1 MSAGTASVE
10 QAPATGFRRSLWTRQ
25 LSHYPNTGPRTFYLG
40 VTVLAT
46 IILYY
51 EFYLQGAVAT
61 QIIQHYNM
69 TFTYFV
75 VISIVANGIGAF
87 ASLLAGFADR
97 WGRANLVTYGLLI
110 TGALYAFAL
119 PHAPSKVWF
128 MVIYSCVGFVEG
140 IVLVAT
146 PALIRDFSPQV
157 GRGFAMGFWTLGPVL
172 GSLVVT
178 EVSSNTLSSHPDWR
192 FQFYLCGAVGLAV
205 FVIAFVGL
213 RELSPRIRDQLM
225 VTMRDRVLVEARAAG
240 LKLEDLTKGLWRQMI
255 RPSIFGPAFAISLF
269 LLLYYIAAG
278 FAVVYFATV
287 YGYSESK
294 ANALANWYW
303 ITNAL
308 TLVVTGLFSDYL
320 RVRKPFM
327 VLGTAISL
335 VGIAFFAI
343 AATKPETSYYHLA
356 VLFIVI
362 AFGGGMTYCA
372 WMAAFTETVEKVN
385 PAATATGLAVWGWI
399 IRVVVTVA
407 LLVLT
412 FVVSSTSTLVDT
424 QGKYPTQVAV
434 LSSLDHK
441 TSAAL
446 GKNPSDPAALSV
458 ALGEV
463 AKQQSA
469 LDPVKNPPGDA
480 AKVSAAV
487 TKYAAALAVL
497 QSIDTP
503 SATALAKNQSDIPA
517 LSKALGEIATKITP
531 TQATA
536 LAKSPGIPAALA
548 TALGEIA
555 KAPATSAS
563 AVSAAVLRRPNEI
576 ATANA
581 IDAATLATLNADA
594 TNAAAISKA
603 QGEIAAAFK
612 ITPAAA
618 FTRLLA
624 LAAPATKADLATI
637 IPFADTLKA
646 ANAAVPAADLALIQK
661 YGAVLQ
667 GAQAGIPPA
676 TLAKLTK
683 AGNDT
688 PTQWQH
694 WWWVC
699 FIAQI
704 VFLPFIF
711 LLTGRW
717 SPKKA
722 RRDEEEHEA
731 LVERELAEL
740 HQHAQA

>member
-1 MSAGTASVE
+1 LSAGTASVE

-110 TGALYAFAL
+110 TGVLYTFAL
-119 PHAPSKVWF
+119 PHAPTKVWF

-178 EVSSNTLSSHPDWR
+178 EVSSHTLSSHPDWR
-192 FQFYLCGAVGLAV
+192 FQFYLCGTVGIAV
-205 FVIAFVGL
+205 FLIAFVGL

-240 LKLEDLTKGLWRQMI
+240 LKIEDLTKGLWRQMI

-308 TLVVTGLFSDYL
+308 ALVVTGLVSDYL

-327 VLGTAISL
+327 VVGTVISL

-343 AATKPETSYYHLA
+343 AATKPETGYYHLA

-362 AFGGGMTYCA
+362 AAGGGMTYCA
-372 WMAAFTETVEKVN
+372 WMAAFTETVEKIN
-385 PAATATGLAVWGWI
+385 PAATATGLACWGWI

-434 LSSLDHK
+434 LSSLDAK
-441 TSAAL
+441 TKAGLA
-446 GKNPSDPAALSV
+446 KNQSDPVALSA

-463 AKQQSA
+463 AKQQST

-487 TKYAAALAVL
+487 AKYAKPLAILQSLDPATSAAL
-497 QSIDTP
+497 T
-503 SATALAKNQSDIPA
+503 KNAAD
-517 LSKALGEIATKITP
+517 
-531 TQATA
+531 
-536 LAKSPGIPAALA
+536 PAALPTALSEVAKQQGAPAATQARVKSIA
-548 TALGEIA
+548 TARIDQLITASAIDAKTLAALSGGSLAPALLSTAESEIA
-555 KAPATSAS
+555 KALNISQA
-563 AVSAAVLRRPNEI
+563 
-576 ATANA
+576 
-581 IDAATLATLNADA
+581 AAT
-594 TNAAAISKA
+594 
-603 QGEIAAAFK
+603 
-612 ITPAAA
+612 
-618 FTRLLA
+618 TRLLA
-624 LAAPATKADLATI
+624 LASPAVKADLAVVT
-637 IPFADTLKA
+637 PFANALLGAKA
-646 ANAAVPAADLALIQK
+646 AIPAADLALILK

-688 PTQWQH
+688 PHQWQH
-694 WWWVC
+694 WWWIC

-717 SPKKA
+717 SPRRA

>member
-1 MSAGTASVE
+1 MPGGTGLHTRELRSRCPQEPQASSRP
-10 QAPATGFRRSLWTRQ
+10 QAKGFRRSLWTRQ

-110 TGALYAFAL
+110 TGVLYAFAL

-178 EVSSNTLSSHPDWR
+178 EVSSHTLTSHKDWQ
-192 FQFYLCGAVGLAV
+192 FQFYLCGTVGLVV
-205 FVIAFVGL
+205 FLIAFVGL

-308 TLVVTGLFSDYL
+308 ALVVTGLLSDYL

-327 VLGTAISL
+327 VVGTAISL

-343 AATKPETSYYHLA
+343 AAT
-356 VLFIVI
+356 
-362 AFGGGMTYCA
+362 
-372 WMAAFTETVEKVN
+372 
-385 PAATATGLAVWGWI
+385 
-399 IRVVVTVA
+399 
-407 LLVLT
+407 
-412 FVVSSTSTLVDT
+412 
-424 QGKYPTQVAV
+424 
-434 LSSLDHK
+434 
-441 TSAAL
+441 
-446 GKNPSDPAALSV
+446 
-458 ALGEV
+458 
-463 AKQQSA
+463 
-469 LDPVKNPPGDA
+469 
-480 AKVSAAV
+480 
-487 TKYAAALAVL
+487 
-497 QSIDTP
+497 
-503 SATALAKNQSDIPA
+503 
-517 LSKALGEIATKITP
+517 
-531 TQATA
+531 QAR
-536 LAKSPGIPAALA
+536 
-548 TALGEIA
+548 
-555 KAPATSAS
+555 APATTTSQCS
-563 AVSAAVLRRPNEI
+563 SSSSPSAA
-576 ATANA
+576 A
-581 IDAATLATLNADA
+581 
-594 TNAAAISKA
+594 
-603 QGEIAAAFK
+603 
-612 ITPAAA
+612 
-618 FTRLLA
+618 
-624 LAAPATKADLATI
+624 
-637 IPFADTLKA
+637 
-646 ANAAVPAADLALIQK
+646 
-661 YGAVLQ
+661 
-667 GAQAGIPPA
+667 
-676 TLAKLTK
+676 
-683 AGNDT
+683 
-688 PTQWQH
+688 
-694 WWWVC
+694 
-699 FIAQI
+699 
-704 VFLPFIF
+704 
-711 LLTGRW
+711 
-717 SPKKA
+717 
-722 RRDEEEHEA
+722 
-731 LVERELAEL
+731 
-740 HQHAQA
+740 

>member
-1 MSAGTASVE
+1 LSAGTASVE
-10 QAPATGFRRSLWTRQ
+10 QAPTTGFRKSLWSRQ

-110 TGALYAFAL
+110 TGCLYAFAL

-178 EVSSNTLSSHPDWR
+178 EVSSHTLTSHKDWQ
-192 FQFYLCGAVGLAV
+192 FQFYLCGTVGLVV
-205 FVIAFVGL
+205 FLIAFVGL

-240 LKLEDLTKGLWRQMI
+240 LKLEDLTKGLWRQMV

-308 TLVVTGLFSDYL
+308 TLVVTGLLSDWL

-327 VLGTAISL
+327 VIGTAISL

-343 AATKPETSYYHLA
+343 AATKPETGYYHLA

-362 AFGGGMTYCA
+362 AFGGGMCYCA

-385 PAATATGLAVWGWI
+385 PAATATGLACWGWI
-399 IRVVVTVA
+399 IRIVVTIA

-412 FVVSSTSTLVDT
+412 YVVPSTSTLVDT
-424 QGKYPTQVAV
+424 QGKYPSQVAV

-446 GKNPSDPAALSV
+446 TKNAGDPAALSV

-463 AKQQSA
+463 AKQQSS

-487 TKYAAALAVL
+487 TKYAKPLAVL
-497 QSIDTP
+497 QSLDPKT
-503 SATALAKNQSDIPA
+503 SAA
-517 LSKALGEIATKITP
+517 LSKNAAD
-531 TQATA
+531 
-536 LAKSPGIPAALA
+536 PAALP
-548 TALGEIA
+548 TALREVAKQQGASTATQDKVESIAKNRIDQLITASAIDATTLAALSGGSTAPDLIA
-555 KAPATSAS
+555 KAQS
-563 AVSAAVLRRPNEI
+563 
-576 ATANA
+576 
-581 IDAATLATLNADA
+581 
-594 TNAAAISKA
+594 
-603 QGEIAAAFK
+603 EIAAARHISSADALTK
-612 ITPAAA
+612 
-618 FTRLLA
+618 LLA
-624 LAAPATKADLATI
+624 LASAPVKADLAVVT
-637 IPFADTLKA
+637 PYANALLA
-646 ANAAVPAADLALIQK
+646 ANKAIPASDLALIQK
-661 YGAVLQ
+661 YGGVLQ

-688 PTQWQH
+688 PHQWQH

-711 LLTGRW
+711 LLSGRW

-722 RRDEEEHEA
+722 KQDEEEHEA

>member
-1 MSAGTASVE
+1 LSAGTASVE
-10 QAPATGFRRSLWTRQ
+10 QAPATGFRRSLWSRQ

-110 TGALYAFAL
+110 TGLLYAFAL

-178 EVSSNTLSSHPDWR
+178 EVSSHTLTSHKDWQ
-192 FQFYLCGAVGLAV
+192 FQFYLCGTVGLVV
-205 FVIAFVGL
+205 FLIAFVGL

-240 LKLEDLTKGLWRQMI
+240 LKIEDLTKGLWRQMI

-308 TLVVTGLFSDYL
+308 ALVVTGLLSDYL

-327 VLGTAISL
+327 VVGTVISL

-343 AATKPETSYYHLA
+343 AATKPDTGYYHLA

-362 AFGGGMTYCA
+362 AAGGGMTYCA

-385 PAATATGLAVWGWI
+385 PAATATGLACWGWI
-399 IRVVVTVA
+399 IRVVVTIA

-434 LSSLDHK
+434 LSSLDAK
-441 TSAAL
+441 TKAGLA
-446 GKNPSDPAALSV
+446 KNASDPVALS
-458 ALGEV
+458 AGLGEV
-463 AKQQSA
+463 AKQQST

-480 AKVSAAV
+480 AKVSADV
-487 TKYAAALAVL
+487 TKYAKPLAVL
-497 QSIDTP
+497 QSLDPTT
-503 SATALAKNQSDIPA
+503 SAA
-517 LSKALGEIATKITP
+517 LSKNAAD
-531 TQATA
+531 
-536 LAKSPGIPAALA
+536 PAALP
-548 TALGEIA
+548 TALSEVA
-555 KAPATSAS
+555 KQQGA
-563 AVSAAVLRRPNEI
+563 SAAVQANVKSI
-576 ATANA
+576 ATNRIDELITASA
-581 IDAATLATLNADA
+581 IDSTTLAALSGGSTAPDLIA
-594 TNAAAISKA
+594 KA
-603 QGEIAAAFK
+603 QGEIAAARH
-612 ITPAAA
+612 ISSSAAL
-618 FTRLLA
+618 TKLLA
-624 LAAPATKADLATI
+624 LASAPVKADLAVVT
-637 IPFADTLKA
+637 PYANALLA
-646 ANAAVPAADLALIQK
+646 ANKAIPAADLALIQK

-688 PTQWQH
+688 PHQWQH

-699 FIAQI
+699 FVAQI

-711 LLTGRW
+711 LLVGRW
-717 SPKKA
+717 SPKRA
-722 RRDEEEHEA
+722 RQDEEEHEA

>member
-1 MSAGTASVE
+1 LSAGTASVE

-61 QIIQHYNM
+61 QIIANYHM

-110 TGALYAFAL
+110 TGVLYAFGL

-178 EVSSNTLSSHPDWR
+178 EVSSHTLSSHPDWR
-192 FQFYLCGAVGLAV
+192 FQFYLCGAIGLAV

-240 LKLEDLTKGLWRQMI
+240 LKLEDLTKGLWKQMI
-255 RPSIFGPAFAISLF
+255 RPAIFGPAFAISLF

-308 TLVVTGLFSDYL
+308 ALVVTGLLSDYL

-327 VLGTAISL
+327 VVGTTISL
-335 VGIAFFAI
+335 VGIGMFAV
-343 AATKPETSYYHLA
+343 AATHPNTSYYHLA
-356 VLFIVI
+356 VLFIII
-362 AFGGGMTYCA
+362 AAGGGMTYCA
-372 WMAAFTETVEKVN
+372 WMAAFTETVEKIN
-385 PAATATGLAVWGWI
+385 PAATATGLACWGWI
-399 IRVVVTVA
+399 IRVVVTIA

-412 FVVSSTSTLVDT
+412 FVVSSTSTLVDQGPQT
-424 QGKYPTQVAV
+424 QKLATQYAAPLTV
-434 LSSLDHK
+434 LQSVPAPAA
-441 TSAAL
+441 TAL
-446 GKNPSDPAALSV
+446 GKNPSDIAAISQ
-458 ALGEV
+458 ALGGI
-463 AKQQSA
+463 A
-469 LDPVKNPPGDA
+469 GT
-480 AKVSAAV
+480 V
-487 TKYAAALAVL
+487 TPTNAAALA
-497 QSIDTP
+497 
-503 SATALAKNQSDIPA
+503 
-517 LSKALGEIATKITP
+517 KAAGN
-531 TQATA
+531 
-536 LAKSPGIPAALA
+536 PAALT
-548 TALGEIA
+548 TAFTEIS
-555 KAPATSAS
+555 KAPATTGA

-581 IDAATLATLNADA
+581 IDPATLTALSGGSTAATLIA
-594 TNAAAISKA
+594 KA
-603 QGEIAAAFK
+603 QGEIATAFK

-618 FTRLLA
+618 LTRLLG
-624 LAAPATKADLATI
+624 LAPPATKADLTLI
-637 IPFADTLKA
+637 TPYADTLKA
-646 ANAAVPAADLALIQK
+646 ANVAVPAPALAFLQK
-661 YGAVLQ
+661 NGAKVLK
-667 GAQAGIPPA
+667 AQ
-676 TLAKLTK
+676 K
-683 AGNDT
+683 DT
-688 PTQWQH
+688 PHQWQH
-694 WWWVC
+694 WWWIC
-699 FIAQI
+699 FVAQL

-717 SPKKA
+717 SPRKA

-731 LVERELAEL
+731 LVEHELAEL

>member
-1 MSAGTASVE
+1 MSAGSASVE

-61 QIIQHYNM
+61 QIIQNYNM

-110 TGALYAFAL
+110 TGVLYAFGL
-119 PHAPSKVWF
+119 PHAPTKVWF

-192 FQFYLCGAVGLAV
+192 FQFYLCGAIGIAV

-240 LKLEDLTKGLWRQMI
+240 LRLEDLTRGLWRQMI
-255 RPSIFGPAFAISLF
+255 RPSIFGPALAISLF

-327 VLGTAISL
+327 VVGTAISL
-335 VGIAFFAI
+335 VGIGFFAI

-399 IRVVVTVA
+399 IRIVVTVA
-407 LLVLT
+407 LLILT
-412 FVVSSTSTLVDT
+412 FVVSSTSTIVDT
-424 QGKYPTQVAV
+424 QGRYPAQVGV
-434 LSSLDHK
+434 LSSLAPA
-441 TSAAL
+441 TSKALTKNPNDSATIAQALGQVTDAITPTKAAAMTNAKASTPTLNAAL
-446 GKNPSDPAALSV
+446 GLVAKAPAAKGADV
-458 ALGEV
+458 TAAATKY
-463 AKQQSA
+463 AKPLATLSA
-469 LDPVKNPPGDA
+469 LDPATSVALLTNPNN
-480 AKVSAAV
+480 
-487 TKYAAALAVL
+487 TAVL
-497 QSIDTP
+497 P
-503 SATALAKNQSDIPA
+503 TALSEVAAQQGASTATQTRVKQ
-517 LSKALGEIATKITP
+517 IATNRLQELT
-531 TQATA
+531 TA
-536 LAKSPGIPAALA
+536 S
-548 TALGEIA
+548 
-555 KAPATSAS
+555 
-563 AVSAAVLRRPNEI
+563 
-576 ATANA
+576 A
-581 IDAATLATLNADA
+581 IDAKTLAALSGGSLAPELLNTAETEIA
-594 TNAAAISKA
+594 QKLSISKA
-603 QGEIAAAFK
+603 EA
-612 ITPAAA
+612 T
-618 FTRLLA
+618 TRLLA
-624 LAAPATKADLATI
+624 LASPAVKADLAVVT
-637 IPFADTLKA
+637 PYATALLA
-646 ANAAVPAADLALIQK
+646 ANAAIPTSQL
-661 YGAVLQ
+661 AVLRY
-667 GAQAGIPPA
+667 GTLLKAAQAGLPPA
-676 TLAKLTK
+676 VLAKLTR
-683 AGNDT
+683 DSDRT
-688 PTQWQH
+688 PHQWQH
-694 WWWVC
+694 WWWIC

-717 SPKKA
+717 SPKRA

>member
-1 MSAGTASVE
+1 MSAGTASAE
-10 QAPATGFRRSLWTRQ
+10 QTPATGFRRSLWTRQ

-61 QIIQHYNM
+61 QIIQNYHM

-119 PHAPSKVWF
+119 PHAPTKVWF

-192 FQFYLCGAVGLAV
+192 FQFYLCGAVGIAV

-240 LKLEDLTKGLWRQMI
+240 LKLEDLTKGLWKQML

-303 ITNAL
+303 ITNAI
-308 TLVVTGLFSDYL
+308 TLVVTGLVSDYL

-327 VLGTAISL
+327 VVGTVISL

-362 AFGGGMTYCA
+362 AGGGGMTYCA

-399 IRVVVTVA
+399 IRIVVTIA

-412 FVVSSTSTLVDT
+412 FVVSSTSTLVDQGPKT
-424 QGKYPTQVAV
+424 QELA
-434 LSSLDHK
+434 
-441 TSAAL
+441 
-446 GKNPSDPAALSV
+446 
-458 ALGEV
+458 
-463 AKQQSA
+463 
-469 LDPVKNPPGDA
+469 
-480 AKVSAAV
+480 
-487 TKYAAALAVL
+487 TKYAAPLTVL
-497 QSIDTP
+497 QAVP
-503 SATALAKNQSDIPA
+503 PAAATTLATNQGDIPA
-517 LSKALGEIATKITP
+517 LSRALGGIASTVTP
-531 TQATA
+531 VKAAA
-536 LAKSPGIPAALA
+536 LAKDPNNTAAMNSA
-548 TALGEIA
+548 FQEIA
-555 KAPATSAS
+555 KAPATTGA
-563 AVSAAVLRRPNEI
+563 AVSAAVIRRPQEI

-581 IDAATLATLNADA
+581 IDPATLATLN
-594 TNAAAISKA
+594 TNPTDAAAISKA
-603 QGEIAAAFK
+603 QGEIATAFK

-618 FTRLLA
+618 FTRLAA
-624 LAAPATKADLATI
+624 LAAPATKADLALI
-637 IPFADTLKA
+637 VPNADALKA
-646 ANAAVPAADLALIQK
+646 ANAEVPPADLAYLQANGAKVLKAQK
-661 YGAVLQ
+661 
-667 GAQAGIPPA
+667 
-676 TLAKLTK
+676 
-683 AGNDT
+683 DT

>member
-110 TGALYAFAL
+110 TGVLYAFAL

-178 EVSSNTLSSHPDWR
+178 EVSSHTLTSHKDWQ
-192 FQFYLCGAVGLAV
+192 FQFYLCGAVGLVV
-205 FVIAFVGL
+205 FLIAFVGL

-240 LKLEDLTKGLWRQMI
+240 LKVEDLTKGLWRQMI
-255 RPSIFGPAFAISLF
+255 RPAIFGPAFAISLF

-308 TLVVTGLFSDYL
+308 ALVVTGLFSDYL

-327 VLGTAISL
+327 VVGTAISL
-335 VGIAFFAI
+335 VGIALFAI
-343 AATKPETSYYHLA
+343 AATKPDTGYYHLA

-362 AFGGGMTYCA
+362 AAGGGMTYCA

-385 PAATATGLAVWGWI
+385 PAATATGLACWGWI
-399 IRVVVTVA
+399 IRIVVTVA

-424 QGKYPTQVAV
+424 QGRYPTQVAV
-434 LSSLDHK
+434 LQSLDAK

-446 GKNPSDPAALSV
+446 TANPSNPAALSV

-463 AKQQSA
+463 AKQQST
-469 LDPVKNPPGDA
+469 LDPVKNPPSDA
-480 AKVSAAV
+480 AAVSAAV
-487 TKYAAALAVL
+487 TKYAKPLAIL
-497 QSIDTP
+497 QSLD
-503 SATALAKNQSDIPA
+503 
-517 LSKALGEIATKITP
+517 
-531 TQATA
+531 
-536 LAKSPGIPAALA
+536 
-548 TALGEIA
+548 
-555 KAPATSAS
+555 PATSA
-563 AVSAAVLRRPNEI
+563 ALTKNAADPAALPTALQEVAKQQGASAATQAQVKQI
-576 ATANA
+576 ATARIDQLITASA
-581 IDAATLATLNADA
+581 IDSKTLAALSAGSTAPALIA
-594 TNAAAISKA
+594 TA
-603 QGEIAAAFK
+603 QGEIAK
-612 ITPAAA
+612 SLNISQAAA
-618 FTRLLA
+618 LTKLLA
-624 LAAPATKADLATI
+624 LASPAVKSDLAVVT
-637 IPFADTLKA
+637 PYANALVGAKA
-646 ANAAVPAADLALIQK
+646 AIPAADLALVQK

-667 GAQAGIPPA
+667 NAQNGIPPA
-676 TLAKLTK
+676 TLAKLQK
-683 AGNDT
+683 AGKDT
-688 PTQWQH
+688 PHQWQH

-699 FIAQI
+699 FVAQL

-711 LLTGRW
+711 LLVGRW
-717 SPKKA
+717 SPKRA

>member
-1 MSAGTASVE
+1 VGLGSNKRVEVALSAGTASVE
-10 QAPATGFRRSLWTRQ
+10 QAPATGFRKSLWSRQ

-110 TGALYAFAL
+110 TGLLYAFAL

-178 EVSSNTLSSHPDWR
+178 EVSSHTLTSHKDWQ
-192 FQFYLCGAVGLAV
+192 FQFYLCGTVGLVV
-205 FVIAFVGL
+205 FLIAFVGL

-240 LKLEDLTKGLWRQMI
+240 LKVEDLTKNLWRQMV

-308 TLVVTGLFSDYL
+308 TLVVTGLLSDWL

-327 VLGTAISL
+327 VVGTAVSL

-343 AATKPETSYYHLA
+343 AATKPETGYYHLA

-362 AFGGGMTYCA
+362 AFGGGMCYCA

-385 PAATATGLAVWGWI
+385 PAATATGLACWGWI
-399 IRVVVTVA
+399 IRIVVTIA

-412 FVVSSTSTLVDT
+412 YVVPSTSTLVDT
-424 QGKYPTQVAV
+424 QGKYPAQVAV

-446 GKNPSDPAALSV
+446 GKNAGDPAALSV

-487 TKYAAALAVL
+487 TKYAKPLAVL
-497 QSIDTP
+497 QSLDPKT
-503 SATALAKNQSDIPA
+503 SAA
-517 LSKALGEIATKITP
+517 LSKNAADP
-531 TQATA
+531 TA
-536 LAKSPGIPAALA
+536 LPTALREVAKQQGASTATQDKVESIAKNRIDQLITASAIDATTLAALSGGS
-548 TALGEIA
+548 TAPDLIA
-555 KAPATSAS
+555 KAQS
-563 AVSAAVLRRPNEI
+563 
-576 ATANA
+576 
-581 IDAATLATLNADA
+581 
-594 TNAAAISKA
+594 
-603 QGEIAAAFK
+603 EIAAARHISSADALTK
-612 ITPAAA
+612 
-618 FTRLLA
+618 LLA
-624 LAAPATKADLATI
+624 LASAPVKADLGVVTPYAN
-637 IPFADTLKA
+637 ALLA
-646 ANAAVPAADLALIQK
+646 ANKAIPAADLALIQK

-688 PTQWQH
+688 PHQWQH

-711 LLTGRW
+711 LLSGRW

-722 RRDEEEHEA
+722 KQDEQEHEA